1 MTQSMPFATSLANL
15 TNITTIINYNALTV
29 LKAVQNAICQ
39 EADQLLLLD
48 GLLDGLLIK
57 EIIFAMN
64 LAQPVSII
72 IPISYP
78 ALHAPI
84 IALLVH
90 FTNLE
95 MLQLIPT
102 ELLLLELEH
111 LLPLEVEEEEE
122 EAEVVMLLQLQP
134 LLLLT
139 FMILLLT
146 LLLVLSGS

>member
-1 MTQSMPFATSLANL
+1 MELSSLQPSEDMLLTQSMPFATSLANL

-95 MLQLIPT
+95 MLQLIPM
-102 ELLLLELEH
+102 ELLLLEL
-111 LLPLEVEEEEE
+111 
-122 EAEVVMLLQLQP
+122 
-134 LLLLT
+134 
-139 FMILLLT
+139 
-146 LLLVLSGS
+146 

>member
-1 MTQSMPFATSLANL
+1 MLLTQSMPFATSLANL
-15 TNITTIINYNALTV
+15 SNIMTIILYNALTV

-48 GLLDGLLIK
+48 GLLDGLLIQ

-95 MLQLIPT
+95 MLQLLAT
-102 ELLLLELEH
+102 ELLLSQQ
-111 LLPLEVEEEEE
+111 LLPLEVEEVAE
-122 EAEVVMLLQLQP
+122 EAEAVMQLQLQP

-139 FMILLLT
+139 FMILLPT
-146 LLLVLSGS
+146 PLLVLSGS